1 MKSIIVT
8 GANGQLG
15 QCFRAIAKHNADN
28 FIFLTLKDLDITNK
42 KEVESF
48 FSDTNADWCINCAA
62 YTQVDKAEED
72 LGLAYNVNANG
83 AKYVAEACLKNNMKL
98 IHVSTDFVFN
108 GSSNIA
114 YTESEKTDPLSEY
127 GKSKLKGE
135 KYIIETISNYFIIRT
150 SWLYSEHANNFMKKM
165 LELAENRDELG
176 IVSDQIGTPTYAVD
190 LANIFLKIINL
201 DSDKYGIYHYS
212 NEGVAS
218 WYDFAHAIIDLSKLK
233 TKINPILTKDFL
245 TLAKRPIYSVL
256 NKHKIKSTFDVE
268 IPHWRD
274 SLKVA
279 LNNLKNEH

>member
-150 SWLYSEHANNFMKKM
+150 SWLYSEHGHNFVKTM
-165 LELAENRDELG
+165 LRLGAERENLKVVG
-176 IVSDQIGTPTYAVD
+176 DQIGSPTYAGD
-190 LANIFLKIINL
+190 LAKVILKIIKEDIRL
-201 DSDKYGIYHYS
+201 YGTYHYS

-218 WYDFAHAIIDLSKLK
+218 WYDFAKAIFDLKDLDCKVLPIK
-233 TKINPILTKDFL
+233 TEAYPTP
-245 TLAKRPIYSVL
+245 AKRPPFSIMDKSR
-256 NKHKIKSTFDVE
+256 IKEKLRVE
-268 IPHWRD
+268 IPYWRY
-274 SLKVA
+274 SLSQAIQKI
-279 LNNLKNEH
+279 KI